1 MSAIGRIVAWS
12 ACVGF
17 LAFSAG
23 FFGPIILA
31 PGANQ
36 GPLLGI
42 FITGPL
48 GIVAGFATGVW
59 REWRGHTAGPVDVL
73 LRPASRLLGTAEAST
88 LYRAFALVA
97 GIFLAGYGIA
107 GLRRGDGRPAAAS
120 IVIAAAILYY
130 AATGRSPAWLR
141 K

>member
-1 MSAIGRIVAWS
+1 MSAAGRVIAWT

-17 LAFSAG
+17 LAFIAG
-23 FFGPIILA
+23 FVGPIILA

-48 GIVAGFATGVW
+48 GLVAGFAIGAW

-73 LRPASRLLGTAEAST
+73 LRPAARVLRSGEASI

-97 GIFLAGYGIA
+97 GVFVAGYGIA
-107 GLRRGDGRPAAAS
+107 GVRRGEGRPAAAS
-120 IVIAAAILYY
+120 IVIATAILYY